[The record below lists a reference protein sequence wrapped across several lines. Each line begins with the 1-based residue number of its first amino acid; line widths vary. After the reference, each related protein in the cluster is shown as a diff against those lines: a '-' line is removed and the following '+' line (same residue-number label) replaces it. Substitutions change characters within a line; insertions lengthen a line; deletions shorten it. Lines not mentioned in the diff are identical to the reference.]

1 MKALRTLSA
10 LLQRSGL
17 AQALGKQ
24 FGGKREL
31 YDIFGYSKTLQF
43 NDLMAKY
50 QRQDIAARILEA
62 PASAI
67 WSNPPMITSTDE
79 AWNVAWRNLVQRH
92 NLYFILNRLDL
103 LAGLGRYAVLYIG
116 FSGGGLSA
124 DKPDEAVKAFKA
136 PVDPT
141 IAAPT
146 DTGRD
151 VLYFQPYAEPAITIV
166 QLNDN
171 KSSPRYMLPE
181 IYDLKPFANSP
192 QIGTTPIPVQSTMRV
207 HASRCLHVCEGSLE
221 DTIIGRPRMER
232 VANLLDDM
240 IKISGGTGE
249 TYWLTANRG
258 MQADIDKELELTP
271 EDEKALTDEL
281 DEYQHQLR
289 RWIRTRG
296 VKINNL
302 GSDVPDPRGAFGI
315 TLSLLAGAS
324 GIPQRV
330 MTGAEA
336 GQLASEQDRAN
347 WAERVEERRRLFAEP
362 IVLWPLIRLLTDAG
376 VLPSK
381 EGMKITVE
389 WPSAFRM
396 SPLEEAQTRAQ
407 QARSAVNLSRT
418 LKEQYDM
425 RQSNMQAQQDA
436 QSADTSGGVDGAS
449 TNAPPDPK
457 AQAKDTKAK
466 DKTKAKDTK
475 TAQPGSDQV
484 QTGPFGQPIA
494 PQPKIHDPNVDE
506 IFITVPE
513 ARHFVGLEK
522 SAPTFDDK
530 GDVSKPAGAK

>member
-1 MKALRTLSA
+1 MNVVRAFSA
-10 LLQRSGL
+10 LLQRSGI
-17 AQALGKQ
+17 ANALGKQ

-31 YDIFGYSKTLQF
+31 YDVFGYSRTLQF

-50 QRQDIAARILEA
+50 QRQDIAARILES
-62 PASAI
+62 PSSAI
-67 WSNPPMITSTDE
+67 WSNPPTITSTDE
-79 AWNVAWRNLVQRH
+79 AWNTAWRNLVQRH
-92 NLYFILNRLDL
+92 NLFFVLNRLDN
-103 LAGLGRYAVLYIG
+103 LAGLGRYAVLFVG
-116 FSGGGLSA
+116 FTGGGLSA
-124 DKPDEAVKAFKA
+124 DKPEQAV
-136 PVDPT
+136 T
-141 IAAPT
+141 IPKTPT
-146 DTGRD
+146 DVTEVTTSTNTRD
-151 VLYFQPYAEPAITIV
+151 VLYFQPYSETAVTIV
-166 QLNDN
+166 QLNQD
-171 KSSPRYMLPE
+171 KASPRYMLPE

-192 QIGTTPIPVQSTMRV
+192 QIGSTPIPAQSTMRV
-207 HASRCLHVCEGSLE
+207 HASRCLHVCEGAME

-302 GSDVPDPRGAFGI
+302 GSDVPDPRGAFSI

-330 MTGAEA
+330 LTGAEA

-347 WAERVEERRRLFAEP
+347 WAERIEERRRLFAEP
-362 IVLWPLIRLLTDAG
+362 IILWPLIRLLTDAG
-376 VLPSK
+376 VLPVVD
-381 EGMKITVE
+381 GMKITIE

-425 RQSNMQAQQDA
+425 RQSNMQAKDGQDP
-436 QSADTSGGVDGAS
+436 QNVDPSAT
-449 TNAPPDPK
+449 DPN
-457 AQAKDTKAK
+457 AQA
-466 DKTKAKDTK
+466 KAKDTK
-475 TAQPGSDQV
+475 TKDAKTKGKIQPV
-484 QTGPFGQPIA
+484 AEPQTGPFGQPIA
-494 PQPKIHDPNVDE
+494 PQPKVYDPNVE
-506 IFITVPE
+506 EVFITVEE
-513 ARHFVGLEK
+513 ARHFVGLQK
-522 SAPTFDDK
+522 ASPTFDDK
-530 GDVSKPAGAK
+530 GDVSKASGVK